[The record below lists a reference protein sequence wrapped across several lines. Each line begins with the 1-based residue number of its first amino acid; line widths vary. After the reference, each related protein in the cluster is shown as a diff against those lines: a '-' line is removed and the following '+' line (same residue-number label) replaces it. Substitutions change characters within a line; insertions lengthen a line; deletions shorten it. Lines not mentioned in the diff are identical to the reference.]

1 MPGLNKKAPATK
13 TQRDALTDPGEINH
27 KDREL
32 VHFHQLP
39 GTDDLDSRIDI
50 EVVDLP
56 GDGGAC
62 HEYEVVVDGDSGGTG
77 STLIE
82 FQKGPLK
89 EAGVNGLSNEALL
102 AIVKHRLHGFQDGPG
117 VCRDNARALAGV
129 NDALTWLHHRTKQ
142 RANDGVEGTSAT

>member
-1 MPGLNKKAPATK
+1 MSDPNESTPATK
-13 TQRDALTDPGEINH
+13 TQREAVPVPDETNPNG
-27 KDREL
+27 REM

-77 STLIE
+77 STLVE

-89 EAGVNGLSNEALL
+89 EAGANGLSNEALL
-102 AIVKHRLHGFQDGPG
+102 AIVKHRLHGFQGGPG